1 MWVNGFHHGETAS
14 IMGKRPPI
22 ADNAIRKPGAIS
34 YAKGIESCRGIFLR
48 ILRKVIIWAMAVMA
62 QDTG

>member
-1 MWVNGFHHGETAS
+1 
-14 IMGKRPPI
+14 MGKLPPI

-48 ILRKVIIWAMAVMA
+48 ILRKVIIWATSVMSHY
-62 QDTG
+62 TG